1 MRLVAG
7 RRDDRAVLADD
18 HAPLRVADLLGGLGP
33 LGQGSG
39 LGRVAPGPGEN
50 EILVLHPDFPYRGA
64 MTTALSERVAAR
76 ARERIEARGLKKK
89 ALATALDISQ
99 SQAYSRISG
108 RVAFDVDQLPDLAEF
123 LGCRIEDLLLPDS
136 VATESAA

>member
-1 MRLVAG
+1 
-7 RRDDRAVLADD
+7 
-18 HAPLRVADLLGGLGP
+18 
-33 LGQGSG
+33 
-39 LGRVAPGPGEN
+39 
-50 EILVLHPDFPYRGA
+50 

-123 LGCRIEDLLLPDS
+123 LGCRIEDLLLPVREGYKLTITS
-136 VATESAA
+136 TSPSAIPPADG